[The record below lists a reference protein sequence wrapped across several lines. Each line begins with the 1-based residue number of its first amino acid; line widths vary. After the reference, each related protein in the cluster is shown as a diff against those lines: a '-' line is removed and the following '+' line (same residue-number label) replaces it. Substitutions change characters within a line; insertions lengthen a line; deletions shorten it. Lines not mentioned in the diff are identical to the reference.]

1 MSPYHFG
8 AILMPRIEISKI
20 EDCIQKLYD
29 TILSLFCKSFFRDLS
44 PYFTIL
50 HLVFSQW
57 YYSFFMNRKLFL
69 SIILIFSFAFLV
81 LNTSSVGR
89 FFRIRGDFLPDNTWN
104 WGHPGRVLFD
114 IGTSN
119 SWYYAGI
126 DVDGKLSWY
135 FWLWNVG
142 WSTFSHGDTT
152 LPVARVMCPNNVF
165 NDLSVTCPV
174 DWFVWSQNSWWISLS
189 GTWIGSSSGWVYYNP
204 AESRLEGFAH
214 STALGWIPF
223 YADTTTPIVSATQSG
238 VLFNGVGLN
247 FIWKIAIIGNIAGT
261 RIYNIANQQVWYI
274 FSIMSQAEMLNI
286 IRKNIALI
294 TRNANPSDLT
304 DQYSTKF
311 DFLIHTGSD
320 YDTSVGG
327 WTWPA
332 GKKSIIVMGNDVIL
346 GQTQIWL
353 DTDSNH
359 AIIALKDSNWSWGNI
374 IIKDL
379 VGRIY
384 SFLYAEWSIYSWE
397 KVGSQIIPYVGSW
410 VWNIPGNQL
419 YIKWSMISKNTIG
432 WSLQSPPVC
441 PVVIQNCSV
450 ADAQVYDFDYFRTY
464 DSADI
469 TQKNVPYNDSR
480 FSNASVVIE
489 FNQELNSKPPPGL
502 QSIFQ

>member
-1 MSPYHFG
+1 
-8 AILMPRIEISKI
+8 
-20 EDCIQKLYD
+20 
-29 TILSLFCKSFFRDLS
+29 
-44 PYFTIL
+44 
-50 HLVFSQW
+50 
-57 YYSFFMNRKLFL
+57 MNRKLFL

-104 WGHPGRVLFD
+104 GGHPGRVLFD

-119 SWYYAGI
+119 SGYYAGI
-126 DVDGKLSWY
+126 DVDGKLSGY
-135 FWLWNVG
+135 FWLGNVG

-174 DWFVWSQNSWWISLS
+174 DGFVWSQNSGWISLS
-189 GTWIGSSSGWVYYNP
+189 GTWIGSSSGGVYYNP

-247 FIWKIAIIGNIAGT
+247 FIGKIAIIGNIAGT
-261 RIYNIANQQVWYI
+261 RIYNIANQQVGYI

-346 GQTQIWL
+346 GQTQIGL

-359 AIIALKDSNWSWGNI
+359 AIIALKDSNGSGGNI

-384 SFLYAEWSIYSWE
+384 SFLYAEGSIYSGE
-397 KVGSQIIPYVGSW
+397 KVGSQIIPYVGSG

-419 YIKWSMISKNTIG
+419 YIKGSMISKNTIG
-432 WSLQSPPVC
+432 GSLQSPPVC